1 MEEQRRKPKW
11 KKWVIIAI
19 VATVLAVLLVP
30 KRLTRDDGG
39 TVDYKAIAYTLIKY
53 DTFCVDTEDFGR
65 ELKKKGSTLYIFG
78 KKVYEKIWFE
88 DVMSS
93 NATKAT
99 ATIMPEFSPTIPYTP
114 TMTPKPTDTVIPEP
128 TVTETPTPEPTEEPS
143 PTPTEEVKPTDM
155 VTPTQIPTNTP
166 TVTPTVSPKPTATP
180 TATPIPT
187 NTPTPSPEPTATPT
201 DTPSPTP
208 SNTPTPA
215 PVAWTEPK
223 ERKDIADL
231 LMAKVQAYRESNG
244 VPKFKNPYVYY
255 DVNAP
260 GLGDRLNEKGLRVA
274 KKCCMEH
281 SANHE
286 GFQIATGIYG
296 YPWRV
301 KEGWEAEDI
310 AKQLFDAWYNSPA
323 HNKNMLNDHFAQTQ
337 EVDVGVMHVVEY
349 FDGEWWHY
357 CAVMTISCVY
367 YEYLPEGLE

>member
-1 MEEQRRKPKW
+1 MGEQERKSNWWKW
-11 KKWVIIAI
+11 AAGAAAFGAAVFLGVKAFGGSNNTQTAGVS
-19 VATVLAVLLVP
+19 VTPTVL
-30 KRLTRDDGG
+30 
-39 TVDYKAIAYTLIKY
+39 IA
-53 DTFCVDTEDFGR
+53 E
-65 ELKKKGSTLYIFG
+65 
-78 KKVYEKIWFE
+78 
-88 DVMSS
+88 
-93 NATKAT
+93 A
-99 ATIMPEFSPTIPYTP
+99 SPTPEQMV
-114 TMTPKPTDTVIPEP
+114 TMTPEPSPTLIPTETP
-128 TVTETPTPEPTEEPS
+128 TATPTEAATPTPELTITDTPTPEPTEEPS
-143 PTPTEEVKPTDM
+143 PTPTEEVKPTDTI
-155 VTPTQIPTNTP
+155 TPTQIPTNMPTVMPTASPKPMATP
-166 TVTPTVSPKPTATP
+166 TAKPTATP
-180 TATPIPT
+180 TVTPKPTNTPTEAPKPTVAPTSTPTPVPT
-187 NTPTPSPEPTATPT
+187 NTPTP
-201 DTPSPTP
+201 
-208 SNTPTPA
+208 TPA
-215 PVAWTEPK
+215 AWAEPK

-244 VPKFKNPYVYY
+244 VSKFKNPYVYY

-367 YEYLPEGLE
+367 YENLPEGLE

>member
-1 MEEQRRKPKW
+1 MGEQKKSNWWKW
-11 KKWVIIAI
+11 AAGAAAAGAAVFAGIVAFNGNNESVQTGVSVTPTAI
-19 VATVLAVLLVP
+19 VAEATPEPERTV
-30 KRLTRDDGG
+30 
-39 TVDYKAIAYTLIKY
+39 TV
-53 DTFCVDTEDFGR
+53 
-65 ELKKKGSTLYIFG
+65 
-78 KKVYEKIWFE
+78 
-88 DVMSS
+88 
-93 NATKAT
+93 
-99 ATIMPEFSPTIPYTP
+99 
-114 TMTPKPTDTVIPEP
+114 TMTPSPTLSPTPTPTPEPEVTVTPEP

-143 PTPTEEVKPTDM
+143 PTPTEEVRPTDT

-166 TVTPTVSPKPTATP
+166 TATPTVLPKPTATP
-180 TATPIPT
+180 TVKPTATPT
-187 NTPTPSPEPTATPT
+187 KTPSPSPEPTATPT

-231 LMAKVQAYRESNG
+231 LMAKVQEYRESNG
-244 VPKFKNPYVYY
+244 VPKFKSPYVYY
-255 DVNAP
+255 DVNSP

-310 AKQLFDAWYNSPA
+310 AEQLFDAWYNSPA

>member
-1 MEEQRRKPKW
+1 MGEQKKSNWWKW
-11 KKWVIIAI
+11 LAGTVALCAAVLAGIVAFGGNNGSVQTGVSVTPTAI
-19 VATVLAVLLVP
+19 VAESTPEPERTV
-30 KRLTRDDGG
+30 
-39 TVDYKAIAYTLIKY
+39 TVT
-53 DTFCVDTEDFGR
+53 
-65 ELKKKGSTLYIFG
+65 
-78 KKVYEKIWFE
+78 
-88 DVMSS
+88 M
-93 NATKAT
+93 
-99 ATIMPEFSPTIPYTP
+99 MPSPTLSPTP
-114 TMTPKPTDTVIPEP
+114 TPTPEPEVTVTTEP
-128 TVTETPTPEPTEEPS
+128 TVTERPEPTEEPN
-143 PTPTEEVKPTDM
+143 PTPTEEVRPTDT

-166 TVTPTVSPKPTATP
+166 TTTPTVSPKPTATP
-180 TATPIPT
+180 TVKPTAPPT
-187 NTPTPSPEPTATPT
+187 NTPSPSPEPTATPT

-244 VPKFKNPYVYY
+244 VPKFKSPYVYY

>member
-1 MEEQRRKPKW
+1 
-11 KKWVIIAI
+11 
-19 VATVLAVLLVP
+19 
-30 KRLTRDDGG
+30 
-39 TVDYKAIAYTLIKY
+39 
-53 DTFCVDTEDFGR
+53 
-65 ELKKKGSTLYIFG
+65 
-78 KKVYEKIWFE
+78 
-88 DVMSS
+88 
-93 NATKAT
+93 
-99 ATIMPEFSPTIPYTP
+99 
-114 TMTPKPTDTVIPEP
+114 
-128 TVTETPTPEPTEEPS
+128 
-143 PTPTEEVKPTDM
+143 
-155 VTPTQIPTNTP
+155 
-166 TVTPTVSPKPTATP
+166 
-180 TATPIPT
+180 
-187 NTPTPSPEPTATPT
+187 
-201 DTPSPTP
+201 
-208 SNTPTPA
+208 
-215 PVAWTEPK
+215 
-223 ERKDIADL
+223 
-231 LMAKVQAYRESNG
+231 MAKVQAYRESNG

-310 AKQLFDAWYNSPA
+310 AEQLFDAWYNSPA

>member
-1 MEEQRRKPKW
+1 MGEQKKSNWWKW
-11 KKWVIIAI
+11 LAGTVALCAAVLAGIVAFGGNNGSVQTGVSVTPTAI
-19 VATVLAVLLVP
+19 VAESTPEPERTV
-30 KRLTRDDGG
+30 
-39 TVDYKAIAYTLIKY
+39 TVT
-53 DTFCVDTEDFGR
+53 
-65 ELKKKGSTLYIFG
+65 
-78 KKVYEKIWFE
+78 
-88 DVMSS
+88 M
-93 NATKAT
+93 
-99 ATIMPEFSPTIPYTP
+99 MPSPTLSPTP
-114 TMTPKPTDTVIPEP
+114 TPTPEPEVTVTTEP
-128 TVTETPTPEPTEEPS
+128 TVTERPEPTEEPN
-143 PTPTEEVKPTDM
+143 PTPTEEVRPTDT

-166 TVTPTVSPKPTATP
+166 TTTPTVSPKPTATP
-180 TATPIPT
+180 TVKPTAPPT
-187 NTPTPSPEPTATPT
+187 NTPSPSPEPTATPT

-310 AKQLFDAWYNSPA
+310 AEHLFDAWYNSPA

>member
-1 MEEQRRKPKW
+1 MGEQKKSNWWKW
-11 KKWVIIAI
+11 LAGTVALCAAVLAGIVAFSGNNGSVQTGVSVTPTAI
-19 VATVLAVLLVP
+19 VSEATP
-30 KRLTRDDGG
+30 EPEQ
-39 TVDYKAIAYTLIKY
+39 TVT
-53 DTFCVDTEDFGR
+53 V
-65 ELKKKGSTLYIFG
+65 
-78 KKVYEKIWFE
+78 
-88 DVMSS
+88 
-93 NATKAT
+93 
-99 ATIMPEFSPTIPYTP
+99 
-114 TMTPKPTDTVIPEP
+114 TMTPSPTLSPTPTPTPEPEVTVTPEP
-128 TVTETPTPEPTEEPS
+128 TVTETPTPKPTEDPS
-143 PTPTEEVKPTDM
+143 PTLTEEVKPTDT

-166 TVTPTVSPKPTATP
+166 TATPTVSPKPTATP
-180 TATPIPT
+180 TVKPTATPT
-187 NTPTPSPEPTATPT
+187 NAPSPSPEPTAPPT

-301 KEGWEAEDI
+301 KEGWEAADI
-310 AKQLFDAWYNSPA
+310 AEQLFDAWYNSPA

>member
-1 MEEQRRKPKW
+1 MGEQKKSNWWKW
-11 KKWVIIAI
+11 LAGTVALCAAVLAGIVAFGGNNGSVQTGVSVTPTAI
-19 VATVLAVLLVP
+19 VAESTPEPERTV
-30 KRLTRDDGG
+30 
-39 TVDYKAIAYTLIKY
+39 TVT
-53 DTFCVDTEDFGR
+53 
-65 ELKKKGSTLYIFG
+65 
-78 KKVYEKIWFE
+78 
-88 DVMSS
+88 M
-93 NATKAT
+93 
-99 ATIMPEFSPTIPYTP
+99 MPSPTLSPTP
-114 TMTPKPTDTVIPEP
+114 TPTPEPEVTVTTEP
-128 TVTETPTPEPTEEPS
+128 TVTERPEPTEEPN
-143 PTPTEEVKPTDM
+143 PTPTEEVRPTDT

-166 TVTPTVSPKPTATP
+166 TTTPTVSPKPTATP
-180 TATPIPT
+180 TVKPTAPPT
-187 NTPTPSPEPTATPT
+187 NTPSPSPEPTATPT

-310 AKQLFDAWYNSPA
+310 AEQLFDAWYNSPA

>member
-1 MEEQRRKPKW
+1 MGEQKKSNWWKW
-11 KKWVIIAI
+11 LAGTVALCAAVLAGIVAFGGNNGSVQTGVSVTPTAI
-19 VATVLAVLLVP
+19 VAEATPEPERTVAV
-30 KRLTRDDGG
+30 
-39 TVDYKAIAYTLIKY
+39 
-53 DTFCVDTEDFGR
+53 
-65 ELKKKGSTLYIFG
+65 
-78 KKVYEKIWFE
+78 
-88 DVMSS
+88 
-93 NATKAT
+93 
-99 ATIMPEFSPTIPYTP
+99 
-114 TMTPKPTDTVIPEP
+114 TMTPSPTLSPTSTPTPEPEVTVTPEP

-143 PTPTEEVKPTDM
+143 PTPTEEIKPTDT
-155 VTPTQIPTNTP
+155 VTPTQIPTPTTP
-166 TVTPTVSPKPTATP
+166 PTVSPKPTATP
-180 TATPIPT
+180 TVKPTAPPT
-187 NTPTPSPEPTATPT
+187 NTPSPSPEPTATPT

-310 AKQLFDAWYNSPA
+310 AEQLFDAWYNSPA

>member
-1 MEEQRRKPKW
+1 MGEQKKSNWWKW
-11 KKWVIIAI
+11 LAGTVALCAAVLAGIVAFSGNNGSVQTGVSVTPTAI
-19 VATVLAVLLVP
+19 VSEATP
-30 KRLTRDDGG
+30 EPEQ
-39 TVDYKAIAYTLIKY
+39 TVT
-53 DTFCVDTEDFGR
+53 V
-65 ELKKKGSTLYIFG
+65 
-78 KKVYEKIWFE
+78 
-88 DVMSS
+88 
-93 NATKAT
+93 
-99 ATIMPEFSPTIPYTP
+99 
-114 TMTPKPTDTVIPEP
+114 TMTPSPTLSPTPTPTPEPEVTVTPEP
-128 TVTETPTPEPTEEPS
+128 TVTETPTPKPTEDPS
-143 PTPTEEVKPTDM
+143 PTLTEEVKPTDT

-166 TVTPTVSPKPTATP
+166 TATPTVSPKPTATP
-180 TATPIPT
+180 TVKPTATPT
-187 NTPTPSPEPTATPT
+187 NAPSPSPEPTAPPT

-310 AKQLFDAWYNSPA
+310 AEQLFDAWYNSPA

>member
-1 MEEQRRKPKW
+1 MGEQKRKSNWWKW
-11 KKWVIIAI
+11 AAGAAAFGAAVFLGVKAFGGSNNTQTAGVS
-19 VATVLAVLLVP
+19 VTPTVL
-30 KRLTRDDGG
+30 
-39 TVDYKAIAYTLIKY
+39 IA
-53 DTFCVDTEDFGR
+53 E
-65 ELKKKGSTLYIFG
+65 
-78 KKVYEKIWFE
+78 
-88 DVMSS
+88 
-93 NATKAT
+93 A
-99 ATIMPEFSPTIPYTP
+99 SPTPEQMVTVTPEPSPTPIPTV
-114 TMTPKPTDTVIPEP
+114 TPKPAVTD
-128 TVTETPTPEPTEEPS
+128 TPTPEPKEEPS
-143 PTPTEEVKPTDM
+143 PTPTEEPTPTPTEEARPTDT

-180 TATPIPT
+180 TVKPTATPT
-187 NTPTPSPEPTATPT
+187 NTPSPSPEPTATPT

-215 PVAWTEPK
+215 LVAWTEPK

-310 AKQLFDAWYNSPA
+310 AEQLFDAWYNSPA

>member
-1 MEEQRRKPKW
+1 MGEQKRKSNWWKW
-11 KKWVIIAI
+11 AAGAAAFGAAVFLGVKAFGGSNNPQIAGVSVTPTALI
-19 VATVLAVLLVP
+19 AEASPMPDQSVTVTP
-30 KRLTRDDGG
+30 KRTPSPIPTD
-39 TVDYKAIAYTLIKY
+39 
-53 DTFCVDTEDFGR
+53 
-65 ELKKKGSTLYIFG
+65 
-78 KKVYEKIWFE
+78 
-88 DVMSS
+88 MP
-93 NATKAT
+93 T
-99 ATIMPEFSPTIPYTP
+99 ATPTEEVTVTPEPDITNTP
-114 TMTPKPTDTVIPEP
+114 TLEP
-128 TVTETPTPEPTEEPS
+128 TEEPTEEPS
-143 PTPTEEVKPTDM
+143 PIPTEEVKPSDT

-166 TVTPTVSPKPTATP
+166 TVMPTASPKPTATP
-180 TATPIPT
+180 TVTPKLTNTPTEAPTPTVTPTNTPSPTPT
-187 NTPTPSPEPTATPT
+187 NTPTTV
-201 DTPSPTP
+201 
-208 SNTPTPA
+208 
-215 PVAWTEPK
+215 PVAWEEPK

-244 VPKFKNPYVYY
+244 VPKFKSPYVYY

-260 GLGDRLNEKGLRVA
+260 GLGKRLNEKGLRVA
-274 KKCCMEH
+274 KKCCLEH

-296 YPWRV
+296 YPWKV

-310 AKQLFDAWYNSPA
+310 AEQLFDAWYNSPA

>member
-1 MEEQRRKPKW
+1 MGEQKKSNWWKW
-11 KKWVIIAI
+11 LAGTVALCAAVLAGIVAFSGNNGSVQTGVSATPTAI
-19 VATVLAVLLVP
+19 VAEATPEPERTVTV
-30 KRLTRDDGG
+30 TR
-39 TVDYKAIAYTLIKY
+39 TPSPTPSPTPTPTPEPEV
-53 DTFCVDTEDFGR
+53 
-65 ELKKKGSTLYIFG
+65 
-78 KKVYEKIWFE
+78 
-88 DVMSS
+88 
-93 NATKAT
+93 T
-99 ATIMPEFSPTIPYTP
+99 AT
-114 TMTPKPTDTVIPEP
+114 PEP
-128 TVTETPTPEPTEEPS
+128 TVTETPTPEPTEDPS
-143 PTPTEEVKPTDM
+143 PTPTEEVKPTDT

-166 TVTPTVSPKPTATP
+166 TATPTVSPKLTATP
-180 TATPIPT
+180 TVKPTSTPT
-187 NTPTPSPEPTATPT
+187 NTPSPSPEPTAPPT

-310 AKQLFDAWYNSPA
+310 AEQLFDAWYNSPA
-323 HNKNMLNDHFAQTQ
+323 HNKNMLNA
-337 EVDVGVMHVVEY
+337 G
-349 FDGEWWHY
+349 
-357 CAVMTISCVY
+357 S
-367 YEYLPEGLE
+367 

>member
-1 MEEQRRKPKW
+1 MGEQKRKSNWWKW
-11 KKWVIIAI
+11 AAGAAAFGAAVFLGVKAFGGSNNTQTAGVS
-19 VATVLAVLLVP
+19 VTPTVL
-30 KRLTRDDGG
+30 
-39 TVDYKAIAYTLIKY
+39 IA
-53 DTFCVDTEDFGR
+53 E
-65 ELKKKGSTLYIFG
+65 
-78 KKVYEKIWFE
+78 
-88 DVMSS
+88 
-93 NATKAT
+93 A
-99 ATIMPEFSPTIPYTP
+99 SPTPEQMVTVTPEPSPTPIPTV
-114 TMTPKPTDTVIPEP
+114 TPKPAVTD
-128 TVTETPTPEPTEEPS
+128 TPTPEPKEEPS
-143 PTPTEEVKPTDM
+143 PTPTEEPTPTPTEEARPTDT

-180 TATPIPT
+180 TVKPTATPT
-187 NTPTPSPEPTATPT
+187 NTPSPSPEPTATPT

-215 PVAWTEPK
+215 LVAWTEPK

-244 VPKFKNPYVYY
+244 VPKFKSPYEYY

-260 GLGDRLNEKGLRVA
+260 GLGDRMNEKGLRVA

-310 AKQLFDAWYNSPA
+310 AEQLFDAWYNSPA

>member
-1 MEEQRRKPKW
+1 MGEQKKSNWWKW
-11 KKWVIIAI
+11 LAGTVALCAAVLAGIVAFSGNNGSVQTGVSVTPTAI
-19 VATVLAVLLVP
+19 VAEATPEPERTV
-30 KRLTRDDGG
+30 
-39 TVDYKAIAYTLIKY
+39 TV
-53 DTFCVDTEDFGR
+53 
-65 ELKKKGSTLYIFG
+65 
-78 KKVYEKIWFE
+78 
-88 DVMSS
+88 
-93 NATKAT
+93 
-99 ATIMPEFSPTIPYTP
+99 
-114 TMTPKPTDTVIPEP
+114 TMTPSPTPSPTPTPTPEPEVTATPEP
-128 TVTETPTPEPTEEPS
+128 TVTETPTPEPTEDPS
-143 PTPTEEVKPTDM
+143 PTPTEEVKPTDT

-166 TVTPTVSPKPTATP
+166 TATPTVSPKLTATP
-180 TATPIPT
+180 TVKPTSTPT
-187 NTPTPSPEPTATPT
+187 NTPSPSPEPTAPPT

-208 SNTPTPA
+208 SYTPTPA

-310 AKQLFDAWYNSPA
+310 AEQLFDAWYNSPA

>member
-1 MEEQRRKPKW
+1 MGEQKRKSNWWKW
-11 KKWVIIAI
+11 AAGAAAFGAAVFLGVKAFGGSNNPQTAGVSVTPTALIAEASPMPDQS
-19 VATVLAVLLVP
+19 VTVTP
-30 KRLTRDDGG
+30 ERTPSPIPTD
-39 TVDYKAIAYTLIKY
+39 
-53 DTFCVDTEDFGR
+53 
-65 ELKKKGSTLYIFG
+65 
-78 KKVYEKIWFE
+78 
-88 DVMSS
+88 MP
-93 NATKAT
+93 T
-99 ATIMPEFSPTIPYTP
+99 ATPTEEVTVTPEPDITNTP
-114 TMTPKPTDTVIPEP
+114 TLEP
-128 TVTETPTPEPTEEPS
+128 TEEPTEEPS
-143 PTPTEEVKPTDM
+143 PIPTEEVKPSDT

-166 TVTPTVSPKPTATP
+166 TVMPTASPKPTATP
-180 TATPIPT
+180 TVTPKLTNTPTEAPTPTVTPTNTPSPTPT
-187 NTPTPSPEPTATPT
+187 NTPTTV
-201 DTPSPTP
+201 
-208 SNTPTPA
+208 
-215 PVAWTEPK
+215 PVAWEEPK

>member
-1 MEEQRRKPKW
+1 MGEQKKSNWWKW
-11 KKWVIIAI
+11 LAGTVALCAAVLAGIVAFSGNNGSVQTGVSITPTAI
-19 VATVLAVLLVP
+19 VAEATPEPERTV
-30 KRLTRDDGG
+30 
-39 TVDYKAIAYTLIKY
+39 TV
-53 DTFCVDTEDFGR
+53 
-65 ELKKKGSTLYIFG
+65 
-78 KKVYEKIWFE
+78 
-88 DVMSS
+88 
-93 NATKAT
+93 
-99 ATIMPEFSPTIPYTP
+99 
-114 TMTPKPTDTVIPEP
+114 TMTPSPTLSPTPTPTPEPEVTVTPEP

-143 PTPTEEVKPTDM
+143 PTPTEEVKPTDT

-166 TVTPTVSPKPTATP
+166 TATPTVSPKPTATP
-180 TATPIPT
+180 TVKPTATPT
-187 NTPTPSPEPTATPT
+187 NTPSPSPEPTATPT

-208 SNTPTPA
+208 SNTLTPA

-310 AKQLFDAWYNSPA
+310 AEQLFDAWYNSPA